1 MFENLTDKLSGILR
15 TIGGKSKL
23 TEDNVSEALT
33 EVRKALLSA
42 DVHFRVA
49 REFIDEVKN
58 ACLGQD
64 VLKSV
69 SPGQQVVKIINDE
82 LVKLLGE
89 GNSALRRTAP
99 SVS

>member
-15 TIGGKSKL
+15 TLGGKSKL

-49 REFIDEVKN
+49 REFIDESRT
-58 ACLGQD
+58 L
-64 VLKSV
+64 
-69 SPGQQVVKIINDE
+69 
-82 LVKLLGE
+82 
-89 GNSALRRTAP
+89 ALARMY
-99 SVS
+99 